1 MGRYSTK
8 TANHCLMKISI
19 LCEGRLNKGIENELC
34 DIYIKRTLSLKQSGI
49 LNLEIKNKP
58 NKRINNKNIKNLTL
72 DENGKHMST
81 MDLVDTIKKLNNN
94 RIEFLNFFIGKPE
107 GLSEDYSEYEKISLS
122 KMTLPHSLARVI
134 LCEQIYRC
142 ATILT
147 NHPYHKS

>member
-1 MGRYSTK
+1 
-8 TANHCLMKISI
+8 MKISI

-58 NKRINNKNIKNLTL
+58 NKTNN
-72 DENGKHMST
+72 
-81 MDLVDTIKKLNNN
+81 TIKTLNNN